1 MNIYPAHPKGRLRA
15 SRTSAHPSLST
26 PPTSSSAHV
35 TKAPITA
42 GTSTRHHPQVHING
56 TGLIPP
62 HTYSR
67 QVHGRVQSQATLAI
81 QRDRERGKGR
91 GGMVTMGR
99 TGRRIG
105 EKRKLEEGGERSGES
120 SEGGVCPLRHKKTE
134 LCDVCQSRWVV
145 VWYIHV
151 RVHCQS

>member
-1 MNIYPAHPKGRLRA
+1 M
-15 SRTSAHPSLST
+15 
-26 PPTSSSAHV
+26 
-35 TKAPITA
+35 
-42 GTSTRHHPQVHING
+42 
-56 TGLIPP
+56 
-62 HTYSR
+62 
-67 QVHGRVQSQATLAI
+67 HGRVQSQATLAI